1 LDWKS
6 RYLLDSGILSD
17 DYSVSREELHH
28 YSQEGDMGY
37 SDFNDD
43 LPARIKEQADIV
55 QVIGECVELKQAG
68 VRFLGCCP
76 FHNEKTPSFS
86 VHPGQQ
92 FFYCFGCGASGDVFE
107 FQMKYHN
114 LDFPTALKELARRF
128 NVQIPEKP
136 QSPQERER
144 SRKRKAMYAVN
155 EKAAAIF
162 RNNLINEAQ
171 AKVAREYLKQRQ
183 IPTQVQEKFGLGYAP
198 SPDTTPAGWN
208 FLGSQLNDAERL
220 AAIEAGLLVKNE
232 KGGTYDRFRD
242 RVLFPIY
249 DRRGRVVGFGGRII
263 GEGQPKYM
271 NSPESMVFSK
281 SASLLGLFQ
290 QGDEIRRRKQAILV
304 EGNFDLVSLV
314 VHGCTNVVAPLGT
327 ALTIQQLK
335 LLKGFAEECVLLF
348 DGDAAGMKA
357 AMRSVP
363 LFLSEQIAGK
373 VALLP
378 SGHDPD
384 TFVQEQGLDALNVLL
399 ENALPLPEF
408 ALQQLVEKH
417 GLTLDGKNRI
427 VTELQPLIK
436 SAKSSLQRTLM
447 LSHFSE
453 SIGITAE
460 ELGASMPKAEESIP
474 LPVEGPPLEAEYGHS
489 SQPEELRPLSG
500 SQKRLV
506 THMVLYPS
514 SALQL
519 EKYGLRECLSG
530 TIGEVLLLQL
540 LALLKQYDG
549 VEPEELLAKLPKGG
563 ERVLVS
569 DILLRSSS
577 PDEGESCRGTEE
589 ELDELLCW
597 LEREQLR
604 RQSSELVE
612 LISNCALRNDPE
624 ELQQLV
630 NRKMSVDRRLQ
641 ELRQAN
647 VLGSG

>member
-1 LDWKS
+1 
-6 RYLLDSGILSD
+6 
-17 DYSVSREELHH
+17 
-28 YSQEGDMGY
+28 MGY

-107 FQMKYHN
+107 FQMRYHN
-114 LDFPTALKELARRF
+114 LDFPTAMKELARRF
-128 NVQIPEKP
+128 NVSIPEKP
-136 QSPQERER
+136 QSPQEKEK
-144 SRKRKAMYAVN
+144 SLKRKAMYAVN

-162 RNNLINEAQ
+162 RSSLVNEAQ
-171 AKVAREYLKQRQ
+171 AQVAREYLEQRQ
-183 IPTQVQEKFGLGYAP
+183 IPIQVQESFGLGYAP
-198 SPDTTPAGWN
+198 SSDMAGWD
-208 FLGSQLNDAERL
+208 FLGSQLNDAERQ
-220 AAIEAGLLVKNE
+220 AAIESGLLVKKE
-232 KGGTYDRFRD
+232 KGRTYDRFRD

-249 DRRGRVVGFGGRII
+249 DRRGSVVGFGGRIV

-281 SASLLGLFQ
+281 SASLLGLYQ
-290 QGDEIRRRKQAILV
+290 QGNEIRRRKQAILV

-314 VHGCTNVVAPLGT
+314 VHGCPNVVAPLGT
-327 ALTIQQLK
+327 ALTTQQLK

-348 DGDAAGMKA
+348 DGDAAGVKA

-363 LFLSEQIAGK
+363 LFLSEQMAGK

-384 TFVQEQGLDALNVLL
+384 TFIQEQGLEALSDLL
-399 ENALPLPEF
+399 EKALPLPEF
-408 ALQQLVEKH
+408 AVQQLVEKH

-436 SAKSSLQRTLM
+436 SAKSSLQSTLM

-453 SIGITAE
+453 SLGITAE
-460 ELGASMPKAEESIP
+460 ELGASMPRAEETIP
-474 LPVEGPPLEAEYGHS
+474 LPVEGPPLEAEYEHP
-489 SQPEELRPLSG
+489 SQPEEFRPLSG
-500 SQKRLV
+500 PQKRLV

-540 LALLKQYDG
+540 LALLEQNEG

-577 PDEGESCRGTEE
+577 ADEGLSCQGTEE
-589 ELDELLCW
+589 ELNELLCW
-597 LEREQLR
+597 LEGEQLR

-612 LISNCALRNDPE
+612 LISSCAFRNEPE

-630 NRKMSVDRRLQ
+630 SRKMSVDRRLQ
-641 ELRQAN
+641 ELRQTN
-647 VLGSG
+647 VFTND